1 MAECLT
7 SNNINL
13 VDVTNEANKDNKFYF
28 SIAETTFKKRN
39 RNHCRD
45 IEHKSVKIALNR
57 QNTPGS

>member
-13 VDVTNEANKDNKFYF
+13 VNVTNEANKDNKFYF
-28 SIAETTFKKRN
+28 GTAETTFQKRN
-39 RNHCRD
+39 RNHWKD
-45 IEHKSVKIALNR
+45 IEHKSVKIALNQ